1 MSALAVR
8 GDRRVTQAQSVVLN
22 WFDGYENPM
31 NFTEAVAYLYARGHE
46 LAAMKLGLERI
57 AALTQAFAQPQ
68 SRYPIAQIAGTNG
81 KGSTAAMTA
90 AIAQAAGVKTGLF
103 TSPHLVKITERI
115 CVNGVQI
122 APDDFARLATSVR
135 EAGAQLMA
143 TGVLADEPSLFEQIT
158 MIALLYFA
166 EQRVDVAVL
175 EVGLGGRFDATTICA
190 PTVTAITPIAFD
202 HMRLLGNTLA
212 AIAGEKAGIIKPGV
226 PLVVAQQPDEAL
238 GVIQQRAA
246 ELNAPVIS
254 VAEELRAAT
263 LFQTEA
269 LTLGQYRIRYRSRRT
284 QYDAVLNLRG
294 KHQVDNALVAIHLAE
309 QLQDAGV
316 AISAQAIVTGLER
329 AEWPGRLQLLQIAGV
344 PVLLDG
350 AHNPAG
356 AQVLREFLAEHCAD
370 KPLTLLFGAMAD
382 KAVDEIIPLLFP
394 LAQRVVLAKVNNP
407 RAAEPQAMADL
418 TREFSGE
425 LICAS
430 DVADAFATALRV
442 TPPGGLVCV
451 CGSLF
456 LLGELAPHLTAYQ

>member
-1 MSALAVR
+1 
-8 GDRRVTQAQSVVLN
+8 
-22 WFDGYENPM
+22 M

-57 AALTQAFAQPQ
+57 AALTQAFTQPQ

-90 AIAQAAGVKTGLF
+90 AIAQAAGLKTGLF
-103 TSPHLVKITERI
+103 TSPHLVEITERI

-175 EVGLGGRFDATTICA
+175 EVGLGGRFDATTICT

-212 AIAGEKAGIIKPGV
+212 AIAGEKAGIIKSGV
-226 PLVVAQQPDEAL
+226 PVVVAQQPDEAL

-254 VAEELRAAT
+254 VAEELGAAT

-269 LTLGQYRIRYRSRRT
+269 VNLGQYRIRYRSRRT
-284 QYDAVLNLRG
+284 EYDAVLNLRG

-309 QLQDAGV
+309 QLQNAGV
-316 AISAQAIVTGLER
+316 AISAQAIVTGLEQ

-356 AQVLREFLAEHCAD
+356 AQVLREFLAEHCAS

-394 LAQRVVLAKVNNP
+394 LAERVVLAKVNNP

-418 TREFSGE
+418 AREFPGE
-425 LICAS
+425 LICVA
-430 DVADAFATALRV
+430 DVADAFALALQV

-456 LLGELAPHLTAYQ
+456 LLGELAPHLAAYQ